1 MVTYL
6 GDRNK
11 WFRNLAGL
19 SSFVQVLS
27 QAPKVKWENY
37 VMLATEQ
44 NKHKTHFQITDP
56 NVVRSF
62 W

>member
-37 VMLATEQ
+37 VILAAEQ
-44 NKHKTHFQITDP
+44 KRHKTHFRLLTQM
-56 NVVRSF
+56 
-62 W
+62 